1 MTDGAQYYFARLHV
15 LLTEAQGRQVIV
27 QSWFPSKYI
36 SDDFTDKKKNKKA
49 KNRRSQFYLSTKKE
63 YSLVRDDKGDVV
75 GIEKHCQV
83 IKISAVEDVENDD
96 GTTIFA
102 SHSKDLPFSGIVIVD
117 KVNEFKWKRVVPPWE
132 LEEHLQ
138 RVHESVGAL
147 NLSSLYLY
155 YPHLLF

>member
-1 MTDGAQYYFARLHV
+1 MKCLG
-15 LLTEAQGRQVIV
+15 
-27 QSWFPSKYI
+27 
-36 SDDFTDKKKNKKA
+36 KKNKKA

-83 IKISAVEDVENDD
+83 IKISAVEEVENDD

-117 KVNEFKWKRVVPPWE
+117 KVNEFKWKRVVPPWK

-147 NLSSLYLY
+147 NLTSLYLY